1 MTTIGG
7 RNFPH
12 SSQSGTAVHESFPIV
27 SLTCCGVGDGPR
39 SRSRTVIVL
48 WCMFA
53 VLAYRSEEHTSELQ
67 SLMRISYAGFCLQ
80 TKIDPY
86 LDHDNFTLLRL
97 DAVLAQ

>member
-53 VLAYRSEEHTSELQ
+53 VLAYCCAHRAGASAAIVAGVTILITSPRHTAMRERRSAERRDGQEGVST
-67 SLMRISYAGFCLQ
+67 C
-80 TKIDPY
+80 
-86 LDHDNFTLLRL
+86 
-97 DAVLAQ
+97 